1 MGTVTAADTALRGGQ
16 MVERPDEEQA
26 AVEELETAP
35 EPVSPEVDEADAL
48 EQARPVQPHADEEP
62 EAVGDLPEADALEQA
77 RDAGADDDADERR

>member
-1 MGTVTAADTALRGGQ
+1 

-26 AVEELETAP
+26 AVEELEMAP

-48 EQARPVQPHADEEP
+48 EQARPAQSHAEEEP